1 MPGIDQAVPVEAP
14 VEAAPQPEQSQ
25 GDSNGVL
32 EAVQLLGGIG
42 VAQKEQ
48 GNPRLLELLQ
58 PAFAELRAIASGGQ
72 QPEAPQAGAPPVAP
86 PEAEAAPRIER
97 DPNAARG
104 SVPI

>member
-14 VEAAPQPEQSQ
+14 VEAAPEQAPQESAQ
-25 GDSNGVL
+25 KATLQATSVL
-32 EAVQLLGGIG
+32 TSLA

-48 GNPRLLELLQ
+48 GNARLFELMRPVVEEVQ
-58 PAFAELRAIASGGQ
+58 AISQGGQ
-72 QPEAPQAGAPPVAP
+72 APQAGAPPVAP
-86 PEAEAAPRIER
+86 PEAEVAPRIER